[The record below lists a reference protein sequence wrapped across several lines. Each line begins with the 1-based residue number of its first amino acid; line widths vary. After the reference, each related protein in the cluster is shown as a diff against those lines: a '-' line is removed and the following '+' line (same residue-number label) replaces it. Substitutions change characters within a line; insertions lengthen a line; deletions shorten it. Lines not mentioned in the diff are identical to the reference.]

1 MVMTMS
7 REIISFEPAIIAQ
20 VRKSGD
26 IYVGRTHV
34 GKTAHI
40 YFEKKH
46 VQNGDDERDEERDT
60 EELE

>member
-1 MVMTMS
+1 MS
-7 REIISFEPAIIAQ
+7 KKITSFEPAMIAV

-26 IYVGRTHV
+26 IYVGRQHI

-46 VQNGDDERDEERDT
+46 VQIGDDEKDEERDT
-60 EELE
+60 EELEQE